1 MNEWYSMHAS
11 MVGRKKRHIH
21 VYWCQWKTLNIYHM
35 HYLSKKIYI
44 YHVHYGGLSKYASF
58 LTSLLCVVCYDC
70 VVCLSQLCVF
80 ALNCIH
86 LLWLFL
92 VDLALFCSLQRSCI
106 QIQIKMIPKLKKG
119 FKKFKEHMRFYFL
132 FTLETSRHLLKTFWF
147 NLLKIII
154 IFFFLLL

>member
-1 MNEWYSMHAS
+1 M
-11 MVGRKKRHIH
+11 R
-21 VYWCQWKTLNIYHM
+21 
-35 HYLSKKIYI
+35 YLSKKKKKKYI
-44 YHVHYGGLSKYASF
+44 YHMHYGGLSKYASF

-70 VVCLSQLCVF
+70 VVGLSQLCVF

-106 QIQIKMIPKLKKG
+106 HIQIKMIPKLKKG

-154 IFFFLLL
+154 IIFFIVVGFERWWDATTVWSGFTFSLFFPFSDRFC